1 MIQHLVEDF
10 NAIPWNARGRRVGRI
25 LTGTFV
31 VLAITSPG
39 WIEPVVFGLVG
50 R

>member
-1 MIQHLVEDF
+1 MNRLVDEF
-10 NAIPWNARGRRVGRI
+10 NQIPWNARGRKVGRI

-39 WIEPVVFGLVG
+39 WIESVVFGLVG

>member
-1 MIQHLVEDF
+1 MKRLVDEF
-10 NAIPWNARGRRVGRI
+10 NQIPWNARGRKVGRI

-39 WIEPVVFGLVG
+39 WIEPLVFGLVG

>member
-1 MIQHLVEDF
+1 MIQQLIEDF

>member
-1 MIQHLVEDF
+1 MKRLVDEF
-10 NAIPWNARGRRVGRI
+10 NQIPWNARGRKVGRI

>member
-1 MIQHLVEDF
+1 MTGLITEF
-10 NAIPWNARGRRVGRI
+10 RSIPWNARGRKVGRI